1 MIVNYKN
8 IVYVS
13 HPYGGDKENRDKVE
27 NLIQQ
32 LQQMFPSYLFISP
45 ISAFSFLYD
54 VTEYQEGLDM
64 CLWLLD
70 KCDEMWVFGGYEDSV
85 GCMSEIAYCQNY
97 LIPYHII
104 GKNCLGIHAIPYK
117 CHECGLVDY
126 DEYMIMCQKD
136 IVENIYDKL

>member
-1 MIVNYKN
+1 MNYKN

-13 HPYGGDKENRDKVE
+13 HPYGGNKENRDKVE
-27 NLIQQ
+27 NLIRQ
-32 LQQMFPSYLFISP
+32 LQTDYPTYLFISP

-54 VTEYQEGLDM
+54 VTEYQEGLNM

-70 KCDEMWVFGGYEDSV
+70 KCDEMWVFGEYEDSV

-104 GKNCLGIHAIPYK
+104 GQSCLGIREIPCRK
-117 CHECGLVDY
+117 CYECGLVDY
-126 DEYMIMCQKD
+126 DEYTISCQAWK
-136 IVENIYDKL
+136 VRKIYDEL

>member
-1 MIVNYKN
+1 MNYKN
-8 IVYVS
+8 VVYVS

-32 LQQMFPSYLFISP
+32 LQQMFPTYLFISP

-54 VTEYQEGLDM
+54 VTEYQEGLNM

-70 KCDEMWVFGGYEDSV
+70 KCDEMWVFGEYEDSV

-97 LIPYHII
+97 LIPYRII
-104 GKNCLGIHAIPYK
+104 EQNCLGIHAIPCK

-126 DEYMIMCQKD
+126 DEYMIMCQKG
-136 IVENIYDKL
+136 IVEDIYDKL